1 MALIQYAGFGVR
13 WIGAF
18 AVAVVAMVLALL
30 AIAVVPALIFG
41 SESEE
46 ILGLARSWTAF
57 FWFAL
62 FLMPLVAGI
71 ALPFAAG
78 FSLVAELSGIEIHV
92 GRYTAMGA
100 GAGLIVGWLTTQQV
114 WAGNPPLDFAIAGA
128 LGGFILGGLHWGR
141 FGLIPR
147 RQPPEHEL

>member
-1 MALIQYAGFGVR
+1 MALVQYVGYGVR
-13 WIGAF
+13 WAGAF
-18 AVAVVAMVLALL
+18 AVAVVAMVLTLL
-30 AIAVVPALIFG
+30 AIAVVPALLFG

-62 FLMPLVAGI
+62 FLVPLVAGL

-78 FSLVAELSGIEIHV
+78 FSLIAELNGIEIHA
-92 GRYTAMGA
+92 GRYAALGA

-114 WAGNPPLDFAIAGA
+114 WAGNPPIDFAVAGG
-128 LGGFILGGLHWGR
+128 LGGFILGALHWRR
-141 FGLIPR
+141 FELIPR